1 MATSAADMEAART
14 LQHLR
19 RGMSSVFRG
28 CASSLLFSGHSSCE
42 SCGEVRA
49 NCQCK
54 QCITCGGWVH
64 PDQQKNMRNSSCTK
78 CRMQQW
84 RLKQG
89 SNSTPAK
96 IPNNSNDG
104 EHASATSTTLCFGTS
119 SPHGSPAHA
128 GDTPMTDT
136 NHTTTGHARW
146 SEEHV
151 LTLLQYMKSI
161 RHTAFCMTGQRPDP
175 NLNPWTV
182 HAASYVNAECGL
194 SLNAADI
201 SIRVRLL
208 RDKWGAEPASFSDCM
223 QETKKRV
230 TEKSIHWENE
240 VNTEDMKKEI
250 RFLRR
255 SLGNVTT
262 QLTKIA
268 ALPASQELAAKLRDY
283 AGKQG
288 PLIGVHRQKQ
298 SQDASPEDDMNLLTE
313 LTQAH
318 IHAIGRH
325 FRKLPADVR
334 GPHILSLL
342 RLHASLCHQSTPKIP
357 VDEVSRMLLDAV
369 EGSRN
374 MWERNR
380 PDIVQQVCGMT
391 ARTPHVFDKD
401 GAWQLLPVSL
411 ALSHNIERDV
421 GLY

>member
-28 CASSLLFSGHSSCE
+28 CASSLPFSGHSSCE

-104 EHASATSTTLCFGTS
+104 EHACATSTTLCFGTS

-161 RHTAFCMTGQRPDP
+161 RHTTFGMSGQIPDP

-201 SIRVRLL
+201 ITRVKSL

-230 TEKSIHWENE
+230 TESSIHRENE
-240 VNTEDMKKEI
+240 V
-250 RFLRR
+250 RR
-255 SLGNVTT
+255 
-262 QLTKIA
+262 A
-268 ALPASQELAAKLRDY
+268 
-283 AGKQG
+283 
-288 PLIGVHRQKQ
+288 
-298 SQDASPEDDMNLLTE
+298 
-313 LTQAH
+313 
-318 IHAIGRH
+318 
-325 FRKLPADVR
+325 
-334 GPHILSLL
+334 
-342 RLHASLCHQSTPKIP
+342 RLNSSTPWVMTFLKLSDSSGI
-357 VDEVSRMLLDAV
+357 STRTNRHRSHSHQARHLLHWNGAT
-369 EGSRN
+369 SMR
-374 MWERNR
+374 
-380 PDIVQQVCGMT
+380 
-391 ARTPHVFDKD
+391 RT
-401 GAWQLLPVSL
+401 G
-411 ALSHNIERDV
+411 
-421 GLY
+421 

>member
-28 CASSLLFSGHSSCE
+28 CASSLPFSGHSSCE

-161 RHTAFCMTGQRPDP
+161 RHTTFGMSGQIPDP

-201 SIRVRLL
+201 ITRVKSL

-230 TEKSIHWENE
+230 TESSIHRENE
-240 VNTEDMKKEI
+240 V
-250 RFLRR
+250 RR
-255 SLGNVTT
+255 
-262 QLTKIA
+262 A
-268 ALPASQELAAKLRDY
+268 
-283 AGKQG
+283 
-288 PLIGVHRQKQ
+288 
-298 SQDASPEDDMNLLTE
+298 
-313 LTQAH
+313 
-318 IHAIGRH
+318 
-325 FRKLPADVR
+325 
-334 GPHILSLL
+334 
-342 RLHASLCHQSTPKIP
+342 RLNSSTPWVMTFLKLSDSSGISTHTNR
-357 VDEVSRMLLDAV
+357 DRSHSHQARHLLHWNGAT
-369 EGSRN
+369 SMR
-374 MWERNR
+374 
-380 PDIVQQVCGMT
+380 
-391 ARTPHVFDKD
+391 RT
-401 GAWQLLPVSL
+401 G
-411 ALSHNIERDV
+411 
-421 GLY
+421 

>member
-28 CASSLLFSGHSSCE
+28 CASSLPFSGHSSCE

-161 RHTAFCMTGQRPDP
+161 RHTTFGMSGQIPDP

-201 SIRVRLL
+201 ITRVKSL

-230 TEKSIHWENE
+230 TESSIHRENE
-240 VNTEDMKKEI
+240 V
-250 RFLRR
+250 RR
-255 SLGNVTT
+255 
-262 QLTKIA
+262 A
-268 ALPASQELAAKLRDY
+268 
-283 AGKQG
+283 
-288 PLIGVHRQKQ
+288 
-298 SQDASPEDDMNLLTE
+298 
-313 LTQAH
+313 
-318 IHAIGRH
+318 
-325 FRKLPADVR
+325 
-334 GPHILSLL
+334 
-342 RLHASLCHQSTPKIP
+342 RLNSSTPWVMTFLKLSDSSGISTRTNR
-357 VDEVSRMLLDAV
+357 DRSHSHQTRHLLHWN
-369 EGSRN
+369 GGTSMR
-374 MWERNR
+374 
-380 PDIVQQVCGMT
+380 
-391 ARTPHVFDKD
+391 RT
-401 GAWQLLPVSL
+401 G
-411 ALSHNIERDV
+411 
-421 GLY
+421 

>member
-54 QCITCGGWVH
+54 QCITCGGWVCL
-64 PDQQKNMRNSSCTK
+64 DEQKNMRNSSCNK
-78 CRMQQW
+78 CRMQLR

-104 EHASATSTTLCFGTS
+104 EHACATSTTLCFGTS

-201 SIRVRLL
+201 ITRVKSL

-255 SLGNVTT
+255 SLDNVTT
-262 QLTKIA
+262 QLTKMA
-268 ALPASQELAAKLRDY
+268 AIPDSQELAAKLRDY

-288 PLIGVHRQKQ
+288 ALIGVHRQK
-298 SQDASPEDDMNLLTE
+298 
-313 LTQAH
+313 
-318 IHAIGRH
+318 
-325 FRKLPADVR
+325 V
-334 GPHILSLL
+334 
-342 RLHASLCHQSTPKIP
+342 
-357 VDEVSRMLLDAV
+357 
-369 EGSRN
+369 
-374 MWERNR
+374 
-380 PDIVQQVCGMT
+380 
-391 ARTPHVFDKD
+391 
-401 GAWQLLPVSL
+401 
-411 ALSHNIERDV
+411 
-421 GLY
+421 